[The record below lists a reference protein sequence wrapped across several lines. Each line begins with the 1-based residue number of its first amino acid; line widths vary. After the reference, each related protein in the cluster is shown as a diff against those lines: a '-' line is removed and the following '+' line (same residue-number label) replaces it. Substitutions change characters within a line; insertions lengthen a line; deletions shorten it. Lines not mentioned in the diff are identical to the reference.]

1 MITVSVGALRNRIE
15 IEKNAPTT
23 DLAGGRVDVWEHFVP
38 VWARIETLSGK
49 RLVAAQALAAEV
61 THEILVRYRPALAN
75 PVDAV
80 KNYRIKWGSRI
91 FNLHGV
97 NNVEERNVWMLLQC
111 SEGVVRV

>member
-1 MITVSVGALRNRIE
+1 MITVSPGALRNRIE
-15 IEKNAPTT
+15 IEKNASTT
-23 DLAGGRVDVWEHFVP
+23 DLAGGQVDAWEHFVT

-61 THEILVRYRPALAN
+61 THEILIRYRPAFSN

-80 KNYRIKWGSRI
+80 KNYRIKWGART
-91 FNLHGV
+91 FVLLGV
-97 NNVEERNVWMLLQC
+97 NNVEERNTWLLLQC